1 LCDGKNPLSDGE
13 TARVYCRNGRAACA
27 RGVDGE
33 IWVCLLEKAF
43 AKYCGSYSALS
54 GGYPTLALMALTG
67 KPSYQYMFGR
77 HLGAPAAYE
86 LDFCSAHCRQVLIS
100 VAPLSSRSN
109 SMRSRWLD

>member
-1 LCDGKNPLSDGE
+1 M
-13 TARVYCRNGRAACA
+13 
-27 RGVDGE
+27 DGE

-77 HLGAPAAYE
+77 QLGAPAAYE
-86 LDFCSAHCRQVLIS
+86 LDFCSAHCRQVGTS
-100 VAPLSSRSN
+100 VAPPSRCSN
-109 SMRSRWLD
+109 PTRSQMAGLKCVLGCAGCRRD

>member
-1 LCDGKNPLSDGE
+1 M
-13 TARVYCRNGRAACA
+13 
-27 RGVDGE
+27 DGE

-77 HLGAPAAYE
+77 QLGAAAAYE
-86 LDFCSAHCRQVLIS
+86 LDFCSAHCRQVGNPSPVSLRLRG
-100 VAPLSSRSN
+100 VPTRLGRSQ
-109 SMRSRWLD
+109 MVEV